1 MKQGNCGS
9 VNVETPNPNFFI
21 VGGPKCGTTA
31 LYTYLSSHPDIFM
44 CTIKEPQFFADDI
57 FGHQRRIRTLPEYL
71 SCFSGARSQSRLGE
85 ASTAYLGSRT
95 AAREIRAFSPNSRII
110 IMLRNPIDVMYAE
123 HSERIFGNMEHVLD
137 FEAALLSH
145 EPRRWRAGPFRNQE
159 IIRLPY
165 RELSHFPQQVRRYFD
180 VFVRENVHV
189 VLYDEFKTDTR
200 KVYKDVLRFLEVD
213 NSHDPRDYLPVN
225 ANRRARSV
233 RAQQFLRYPPKHL
246 QGFGRKVL
254 PRALRTAIVSRLHR
268 VNTVYE
274 CRPPMDHALRRRLQ
288 KEYEP
293 DVAELGHLLGCDLA
307 FWCKT

>member
-1 MKQGNCGS
+1 MNA
-9 VNVETPNPNFFI
+9 ETPRPNFFI
-21 VGGPKCGTTA
+21 AGGPKCGTTA

-44 CTIKEPQFFADDI
+44 CPIKEPQFFAVDI
-57 FGHQRRIRTLPEYL
+57 FSHQRRVRTLPEYL
-71 SCFSGARSQSRLGE
+71 SCFTGARHQSRLGE

-95 AAREIRAFSPNSRII
+95 AAKDIKAFSPNSRII

-137 FEAALLSH
+137 FEAALHSH
-145 EPRRWRAGPFRNQE
+145 EPRRWRAGPFQNQQ

-165 RELSHFPQQVRRYFD
+165 RELSCFPEQVRRYLD
-180 VFVRENVHV
+180 VFGRENVHV
-189 VLYDEFKTDTR
+189 VLYDEFKVDTR

-213 NSHDPRDYLPVN
+213 SSHDPSDYLPVN
-225 ANRRARSV
+225 ANRRARSIK
-233 RAQQFLRYPPKHL
+233 AQEFLRYPPKHF
-246 QGFGRKVL
+246 QVFGRKIL
-254 PRALRTAIVSRLHR
+254 PRPLRRAIVSRLHR

-293 DVAELGHLLGCDLA
+293 EVTQLGHLLERDLSN
-307 FWCKT
+307 WCKT